1 MGAGCA
7 AIEDGG
13 RWRDSSPGCTTSVA
27 SSPDGNTTSRISSAS
42 CIWLAS
48 AYCCATS
55 DLRSPASLYYDIA
68 VPFRL
73 EYLVQISTLG
83 RSCHKLGM
91 LFCRY
96 PEIAVNISTLPK
108 FNLQRPPTRR
118 ITDRSNALR
127 IHRFPPHL
135 VRLKRPAVYETAC
148 RLSEP
153 GKDGE
158 RSSLRWNASYWASSG
173 PSGSWKWQPISFWP
187 NEKQTTKTAVAAVAI
202 AFVVCR
208 GQRQQQSGR
217 LER

>member
-1 MGAGCA
+1 MDAGCA

-13 RWRDSSPGCTTSVA
+13 RWRDSSPECTISAA
-27 SSPDGNTTSRISSAS
+27 SSPDGNTTSGISSAS

-48 AYCCATS
+48 TYCCATS

-96 PEIAVNISTLPK
+96 PEIVVNIFTLPK
-108 FNLQRPPTRR
+108 VDLKSPPLRR

-127 IHRFPPHL
+127 IHHFPPHL
-135 VRLKRPAVYETAC
+135 VRLKPPAVYETTSSAC
-148 RLSEP
+148 CFPALTPE
-153 GKDGE
+153 
-158 RSSLRWNASYWASSG
+158 SLR
-173 PSGSWKWQPISFWP
+173 
-187 NEKQTTKTAVAAVAI
+187 
-202 AFVVCR
+202 
-208 GQRQQQSGR
+208 
-217 LER
+217 